1 MASTKKLYKLR
12 LRERPRLGR
21 AKPCQSVRVLGG
33 AEQKVQGGELAN
45 GPQKRWG
52 RALAKAGEH
61 SLLLKGPGTAGAQR
75 IKNVPQLFLD
85 DGRRAEQVKFFKRHV
100 PGVARVHRLERRP
113 VALGFEQLFE
123 CREALDGTAQ
133 HRHRLP
139 RLHRPQYLVRL
150 RPLIDSPAHPLDL
163 VVVLLARPSQ
173 QVLCQ
178 PHRWARAR
186 VGGLRP
192 RNGKLGQPLN
202 LDSAK

>member
-1 MASTKKLYKLR
+1 MASAKKLYKLR

-33 AEQKVQGGELAN
+33 AEQKVQGGELAD

-61 SLLLKGPGTAGAQR
+61 GLLLQGPGAAGAQR

-123 CREALDGTAQ
+123 RREALDGTAQ

-139 RLHRPQYLVRL
+139 RLHRPQYL
-150 RPLIDSPAHPLDL
+150 PLLQRSAAVGVDRVEDFP
-163 VVVLLARPSQ
+163 Q
-173 QVLCQ
+173 QRFYQ
-178 PHRWARAR
+178 RRYAE
-186 VGGLRP
+186 GS
-192 RNGKLGQPLN
+192 KLGVRDVPRL
-202 LDSAK
+202 LRIHR